1 MSRFRLVLLTGGM
14 LSFGRAALAQCAVCT
29 LSVAEIPN
37 CAWGPYRSG
46 AEGCDSDGIN
56 YCSVW
61 GACGGGFARLAAP
74 IIMQHWRLVAA
85 GSPTREESGVISN
98 STFDQRVSPTSCGER
113 VRGVSS
119 ALSAG
124 E

>member
-56 YCSVW
+56 YCYVW
-61 GACGGGFARLAAP
+61 GRAAAVL
-74 IIMQHWRLVAA
+74 H
-85 GSPTREESGVISN
+85 GSPRQSSC
-98 STFDQRVSPTSCGER
+98 STGGSWRPDRRQGKS
-113 VRGVSS
+113 RG
-119 ALSAG
+119 
-124 E
+124 